1 MKLNE
6 LSYFLEQISMDS
18 DLDNPNIFI
27 RIGDVQ
33 VPLLHI
39 KIFYKNECIVLQD
52 KNYEKDILI

>member
-6 LSYFLEQISMDS
+6 LSYFLEQINMDS

-27 RIGDVQ
+27 LIGDVQ

-39 KIFYKNECIVLQD
+39 KIFYKNECIVLQNE
-52 KNYEKDILI
+52 NYEKDILI

>member
-27 RIGDVQ
+27 HIGDVQ

-39 KIFYKNECIVLQD
+39 KIFYKNERIVLQD
-52 KNYEKDILI
+52 ENYENDFL